1 MSKLVYMA
9 IGIAFLLTL
18 GFVLTPGGT
27 EDDSTAATSEN
38 EVKAAALV
46 QVSEPE
52 VLSDIAV
59 MGKRGFEAKCIACHG
74 VNAAGVDGAGPP
86 LVHKIYE
93 PSHHGDA
100 SFWLATQNG
109 VRAHHWKFGNMPPV
123 DGLSKAD
130 VDAIVA
136 YIRALQQAN
145 GIL

>member
-9 IGIAFLLTL
+9 IGIAFLLTA

-136 YIRALQQAN
+136 YIRVLQQAN